1 MNRLYGIHAMEV
13 QNPAHVVGKHNPHLE
28 KLVRITADEALFALD
43 PLHRN
48 ALYNLI
54 TEPRITIE
62 PKFVNAYQ
70 ADNFLNIDVISN
82 AEHFLPVSRFVRRF
96 FVPKVSS
103 EHANDHD
110 YFHRILVQIND
121 EGGLEALLFHLLY
134 EIDIRDFNVRVVP
147 KTAMLDEQAAYSRRG
162 IDLLVEMACNT
173 AVVPCQDQGDS
184 SFSVTTGYQERSGFD
199 YFIDHHADRELS
211 RLGALKVKRSLA
223 KNWGCVTGRATR
235 SQQQGNRRVGIRW
248 PSLADLRKRFEDKY
262 GPQEWMVSAAEWQN
276 ETVLIT
282 D

>member
-1 MNRLYGIHAMEV
+1 MEV

-28 KLVRITADEALFALD
+28 KLVRLTADEALFALD

-96 FVPKVSS
+96 FVPKVSP
-103 EHANDHD
+103 EHANDQE
-110 YFHRILVQIND
+110 YFRDIITQLCN
-121 EGGLEALLFHLLY
+121 GGYEALLYHLLH

-147 KTAMLDEQAAYSRRG
+147 KTAMLTEQAAYSRRG
-162 IDLLVEMACNT
+162 VDLLVEMACST
-173 AVVPCQDQGDS
+173 AIVPCQDPHYPG
-184 SFSVTTGYQERSGFD
+184 FSTTTGYEWRQGFD
-199 YFIDHHADRELS
+199 YFIDHHTDRELS

-223 KNWGCVTGRATR
+223 KNWGCITGHAARTQR
-235 SQQQGNRRVGIRW
+235 DGHRPFGIWWHSLEELRNRFQI
-248 PSLADLRKRFEDKY
+248 KH
-262 GPQEWMVSAAEWQN
+262 GPQEWMVSATEWQQQA
-276 ETVLIT
+276 VM
-282 D
+282 